1 VSYARKSGL
10 MQGFSRRGFFW
21 LAGGWLRFVNQSR
34 PKLAGHCRRFA
45 MKNSRLKS
53 ALGALLCLLLAPLPA
68 HAAPELCEN
77 AARRAASERGVP
89 VDVLLAI
96 ALTETGRM
104 RDGVMRPWPWAANL
118 DGQGHW
124 FDTPAHALAFAESAL
139 AVGRTGFDLGCFQI
153 NWHWHGDHFAS
164 PRAML
169 DPLEGAR
176 YAAGFLA
183 DLAAELGS
191 WERAAGAYHSRTPHL
206 AARYRSRFDEMRAG
220 LADRS
225 VAEGSTPLPDATPPA
240 PRRINTFPL
249 LLATASSDT
258 PHPSPLASLMPAT
271 TAHAPAFLPALHE
284 QIP

>member
-1 VSYARKSGL
+1 
-10 MQGFSRRGFFW
+10 
-21 LAGGWLRFVNQSR
+21 
-34 PKLAGHCRRFA
+34 
-45 MKNSRLKS
+45 MKNSRLKF
-53 ALGALLCLLLAPLPA
+53 ALGALVCLLLVPLPV
-68 HAAPELCEN
+68 AAGPELCEN
-77 AARRAASERGVP
+77 AARRAASESGVP

-96 ALTETGRM
+96 ALTETGRL

-153 NWHWHGDHFAS
+153 NWHWHGEHFAS

-183 DLAAELGS
+183 NLAAELGS

-206 AARYRSRFDEMRAG
+206 AARYRSRFEEMRAA
-220 LADRS
+220 LADS
-225 VAEGSTPLPDATPPA
+225 GVSGSALAGRRTAPPDTAAPA

-249 LLATASSDT
+249 LIAAALAETT
-258 PHPSPLASLMPAT
+258 PPAPLASLMPGN
-271 TAHAPAFLPALHE
+271 TAHTPAFLPALQEHR
-284 QIP
+284 P